1 MKSGKIK
8 DVLIQDEIYI
18 DPRTGV
24 ECVNKL
30 CFSVWADDD
39 TLETI
44 KAVEGVVNVYR
55 TSKSH
60 FSVYYDQRYDREY
73 VKKEVEAAILCRG

>member
-24 ECVNKL
+24 ECVNKQGKSMIFFCPGCSSRTPHL
-30 CFSVWADDD
+30 
-39 TLETI
+39 LETGWWECEAC
-44 KAVEGVVNVYR
+44 KYAVSPEFTQTFDAGLVMR
-55 TSKSH
+55 KT
-60 FSVYYDQRYDREY
+60 
-73 VKKEVEAAILCRG
+73 